1 MSKGRLFI
9 VSGPSGSGKDTILKE
24 VFKRHPEIA
33 FSISSVSRPMR
44 KGEVEGEKYHFIS
57 KAEFEKL
64 IADDM
69 LIEYNEFCGNYY
81 GTPKAP
87 VISAVDSG
95 CDIILEV
102 DVNGAEKV
110 RRVMPDAVSIF
121 IMPPS
126 YDELY
131 RRLCGRGTESQEV
144 ISARMNTALSE
155 IARAGEYDYIVVN
168 DSIDEATEDLLS
180 VILSHRLTIDNS
192 KKIIDEVL
200 NNVKSCNR

>member
-1 MSKGRLFI
+1 MSRGKLFI

-24 VFKRHPEIA
+24 VLKKHPEIA

-44 KGEVEGEKYHFIS
+44 KGETEGEKYHFIS

-64 IADDM
+64 IADEM

-87 VISAVDSG
+87 VLSAIDSG
-95 CDIILEV
+95 CDIILEI
-102 DVNGAEKV
+102 DVNGAKKV
-110 RRVMPDAVSIF
+110 RNVMPDAVSIF

-126 YDELY
+126 YGELY
-131 RRLCGRGTESQEV
+131 RRLCGRGTESEEV

-155 IARAGEYDYIVVN
+155 IARACEYDYIVIN

-180 VILSHRLTIDNS
+180 VILSSRLTIENN
-192 KKIIDEVL
+192 KNFIDEVL